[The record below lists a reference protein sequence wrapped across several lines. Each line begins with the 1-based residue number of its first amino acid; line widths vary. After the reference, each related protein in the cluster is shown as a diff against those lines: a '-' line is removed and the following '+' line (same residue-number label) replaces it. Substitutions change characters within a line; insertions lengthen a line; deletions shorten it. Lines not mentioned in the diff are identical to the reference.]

1 MSKPEKVFHRKPQII
16 NKKKSIMVTN
26 TINSK
31 SAPANGSALANGSA
45 PTNGSALA
53 NGSQVTSQANAAYVT
68 HLPVL
73 KKGTAGEAVRF
84 LQQFLICYMGYSLV
98 FDGQFGSQT
107 EQAVRNFQSDYNYF
121 GKSNPDYL
129 IVDGIVGK
137 DTYRAIGN
145 MFC

>member
-1 MSKPEKVFHRKPQII
+1 ML
-16 NKKKSIMVTN
+16 TN

-31 SAPANGSALANGSA
+31 SVLANGSE
-45 PTNGSALA
+45 
-53 NGSQVTSQANAAYVT
+53 VTSQANAAYVT

-84 LQQFLICYMGYSLV
+84 LQQLLNCYMDYYLV
-98 FDGQFGSQT
+98 IDGQFGSQT
-107 EQAVRNFQSDYNYF
+107 EQAVRDFQSDYNYQ

-137 DTYRAIGN
+137 ETYRAIGN
-145 MFC
+145 MFCSHGVTSSQNLRDKEGCSN

>member
-1 MSKPEKVFHRKPQII
+1 MA
-16 NKKKSIMVTN
+16 TN

-31 SAPANGSALANGSA
+31 SVLANGSE
-45 PTNGSALA
+45 
-53 NGSQVTSQANAAYVT
+53 VTSQANTAYVT

-84 LQQFLICYMGYSLV
+84 LQQLLNRYMDYNLV

-107 EQAVRNFQSDYNYF
+107 EQAVRNFQRSYNYQ
-121 GKSNPDYL
+121 GKSNPERL
-129 IVDGIVGK
+129 TIDGIVGK
-137 DTYRAIGN
+137 ETYRAIGN

>member
-16 NKKKSIMVTN
+16 KEKKSIMLTN

-31 SAPANGSALANGSA
+31 SAPTNGSAPANGSALANGSE
-45 PTNGSALA
+45 
-53 NGSQVTSQANAAYVT
+53 VTSQANAAYVT

-129 IVDGIVGK
+129 IVDGIVAK
-137 DTYRAIGN
+137 ETYRAIGN